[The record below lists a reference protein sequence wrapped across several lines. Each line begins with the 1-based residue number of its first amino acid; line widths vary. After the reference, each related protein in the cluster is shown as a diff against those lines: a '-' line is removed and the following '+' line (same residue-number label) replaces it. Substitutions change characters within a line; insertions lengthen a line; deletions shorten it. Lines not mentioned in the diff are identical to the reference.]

1 MPSFCAS
8 EITIVF
14 AVNYFTKYLKPELQ
28 CQIVVHS
35 FIAARDEKAGSDV
48 CAELNNE
55 LGSTNIQ
62 FHQLDITSKESIHK
76 LQDHV
81 HDKFGGLDV
90 LINNSAVLLK
100 VQLVCTKTMRCWHN
114 NRGKP
119 RTFLSHCSLK

>member
-1 MPSFCAS
+1 M
-8 EITIVF
+8 
-14 AVNYFTKYLKPELQ
+14 
-28 CQIVVHS
+28 HS

-76 LQDHV
+76 LRDHV

-100 VQLVCTKTMRCWHN
+100 VQLVCTKTMRHWHK

>member
-1 MPSFCAS
+1 M
-8 EITIVF
+8 
-14 AVNYFTKYLKPELQ
+14 
-28 CQIVVHS
+28 HS

-76 LQDHV
+76 LRDHV

-100 VQLVCTKTMRCWHN
+100 VQYKCTKTIRHWHN

-119 RTFLSHCSLK
+119 GTFLSHCSLK

>member
-1 MPSFCAS
+1 M
-8 EITIVF
+8 
-14 AVNYFTKYLKPELQ
+14 
-28 CQIVVHS
+28 HS
-35 FIAARDEKAGSDV
+35 FIAARDEKAGSNV

-55 LGSTNIQ
+55 LGSTSIQ

-76 LQDHV
+76 LRDHV

-100 VQLVCTKTMRCWHN
+100 VQLVCTKTMRRWHK

-119 RTFLSHCSLK
+119 RTFFISL

>member
-1 MPSFCAS
+1 M
-8 EITIVF
+8 
-14 AVNYFTKYLKPELQ
+14 
-28 CQIVVHS
+28 HS
-35 FIAARDEKAGSDV
+35 FIAARDEKAGSEV

-76 LQDHV
+76 LRDHV

-100 VQLVCTKTMRCWHN
+100 VQLVCTKTMRRWHK